1 MKLAWSIAV
10 KIAAFALLAYCGVR
24 VIFDSSHWIWAVLV
38 GLIMAISCPLSSV
51 LHELGHMLFGATVKI
66 KAVPDSENFKTFLKE
81 TFLDWWAPSSCKIIP
96 KTETGLR
103 GRVIL
108 TALGGSVV
116 NLIFI
121 ILGII
126 ALCVPSVPTG
136 LCALLP
142 ASFHLLALNALPFN
156 FDNGKSDGEIVLE
169 LIKNGDEA
177 KVMLAVL
184 QVQAQ
189 VLGGKP
195 IGEVDEKLLLNLP
208 QIREDDLSFIS
219 LCELRAEYFT
229 AKGDTANAEKWRTRF
244 EQLKEEYLN

>member
-1 MKLAWSIAV
+1 MKLVYSIAV
-10 KIAAFALLAYCGVR
+10 KIAAFALLAYCGTR
-24 VIFDSSHWIWAVLV
+24 VIFDSNSWVITVAV
-38 GLIMAISCPLSSV
+38 GIIMVLSCPLSAV
-51 LHELGHMLFGATVKI
+51 FHELGHMLFGATVKI
-66 KAVPDSENFKTFLKE
+66 KAVPDKNFFKDAILN
-81 TFLDWWAPSSCKIIP
+81 WWDASSCKIIP
-96 KTETGLR
+96 KTQTGLR
-103 GRVIL
+103 GRVIF
-108 TALGGSVV
+108 TALGGPVV
-116 NLIFI
+116 DLIFI

-126 ALCVPSVPTG
+126 ALCVHSVPTE

-142 ASFHLLALNALPFN
+142 ASFHLFVLNALPFS
-156 FDNGKSDGEIVLE
+156 FDDGKSDGEILLE

-195 IGEVDEKLLLNLP
+195 IAAVDEKLLFDLP

-229 AKGDTANAEKWRTRF
+229 AKGDKGNAEKWRTRF
-244 EQLKEEYLN
+244 ENLKNEYLQ